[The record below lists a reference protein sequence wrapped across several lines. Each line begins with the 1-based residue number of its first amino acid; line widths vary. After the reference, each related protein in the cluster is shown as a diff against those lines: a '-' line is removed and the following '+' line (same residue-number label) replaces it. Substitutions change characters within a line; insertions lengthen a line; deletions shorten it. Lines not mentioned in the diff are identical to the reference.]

1 MTISGYSSAVVDG
14 MLGWLKGLA
23 NWVLRLFNLA
33 GSVGGSPL
41 AWLSDNW
48 LKLLVVLIIVG
59 LGVDLL
65 VWLIRWRP
73 YWVWFRKERVIINDD
88 RFFKDA
94 DLESDDDEWEDGIL
108 AANWD
113 ERNYV
118 VTGKDVRKQNRPVKK
133 QSTVVETRRAR
144 PEGMDMRR
152 PEQVHSNP
160 DSRKKSANGNR
171 RPSERPAAPGRKTA
185 SGRPVQAKKPVP
197 RKNTPSGDS
206 LFDVD
211 ANMPDAFDFYE
222 DEVFNVSNLP
232 ISDEFNDDLSF

>member
-133 QSTVVETRRAR
+133 QSTVVETRRMRSA
-144 PEGMDMRR
+144 EMDMRR
-152 PEQVHSNP
+152 PEQVRNNP
-160 DSRKKSANGNR
+160 KKKPAGETR
-171 RPSERPAAPGRKTA
+171 RPAERSAA
-185 SGRPVQAKKPVP
+185 SGRKRVAARPAQVKKPMP
-197 RKNTPSGDS
+197 GKNIPSGDS
-206 LFDVD
+206 FFDVD

>member
-1 MTISGYSSAVVDG
+1 MTISGYSSAIVDG

-33 GSVGGSPL
+33 GSVSGSPL
-41 AWLSDNW
+41 LWLSENW
-48 LKLLVVLIIVG
+48 LKLLIFLIILG

-88 RFFKDA
+88 KFFADA
-94 DLESDDDEWEDGIL
+94 DLDSDDDEWEDGIL

-118 VTGKDVRKQNRPVKK
+118 VTGSMVRKQNVPAAQKR
-133 QSTVVETRRAR
+133 TVVQSSR
-144 PEGMDMRR
+144 RR
-152 PEQVHSNP
+152 PEQSNL
-160 DSRKKSANGNR
+160 RRTSAPAGNAG
-171 RPSERPAAPGRKTA
+171 PK
-185 SGRPVQAKKPVP
+185 RPVKDVRRTAARPQAAAGQRPIKNASAKKPAP
-197 RKNTPSGDS
+197 RREGAFDNS

-211 ANMPDAFDFYE
+211 TNKPDACDFYE

-232 ISDEFNDDLSF
+232 ISDEFQDDDWQ

>member
-1 MTISGYSSAVVDG
+1 MTISGYSSAIVDG

-33 GSVGGSPL
+33 GSVSGSPL
-41 AWLSDNW
+41 LWLSENW
-48 LKLLVVLIIVG
+48 LKLLIFLIILG

-88 RFFKDA
+88 KFFADA
-94 DLESDDDEWEDGIL
+94 DLDSDDDEWEDGIL

-118 VTGKDVRKQNRPVKK
+118 VTGSMVRKQNMPHAQKR
-133 QSTVVETRRAR
+133 TVVQSNRK
-144 PEGMDMRR
+144 R
-152 PEQVHSNP
+152 PEQSNLRRTP
-160 DSRKKSANGNR
+160 VPAGSAGRKPVKDVRRTASRPQTAAGQRPLKNASVKKSAPR
-171 RPSERPAAPGRKTA
+171 RDGAFD
-185 SGRPVQAKKPVP
+185 
-197 RKNTPSGDS
+197 DS

-211 ANMPDAFDFYE
+211 TNKPNTYDFYE

-232 ISDEFNDDLSF
+232 ISDEFQDDDWQ

>member
-1 MTISGYSSAVVDG
+1 MTISGYSSAVVDS

-33 GSVGGSPL
+33 GSVSGSPL
-41 AWLSDNW
+41 LWLSENW
-48 LKLLVVLIIVG
+48 LKLLIFLIIVG
-59 LGVDLL
+59 IGVDLL

-88 RFFKDA
+88 RFFADA
-94 DLESDDDEWEDGIL
+94 DLESDDDEWEDGVL

-118 VTGKDVRKQNRPVKK
+118 VSGASVRRQNHPEAKK
-133 QSTVVETRRAR
+133 RTVVNTSRAR
-144 PEGMDMRR
+144 SGESDLRRKPQPQRR
-152 PEQVHSNP
+152 PAREVQRASGEVNA
-160 DSRKKSANGNR
+160 DRRKPAAR
-171 RPSERPAAPGRKTA
+171 RPGDPKAAKRRSDAFNDG
-185 SGRPVQAKKPVP
+185 
-197 RKNTPSGDS
+197 

-211 ANMPDAFDFYE
+211 TNKPDACDFYE

-232 ISDEFNDDLSF
+232 ISDEFMED

>member
-1 MTISGYSSAVVDG
+1 MTISGYSSAIVDG

-33 GSVGGSPL
+33 GSGSGSPL
-41 AWLSDNW
+41 LWLSENW
-48 LKLLVVLIIVG
+48 LKLLVILIILG

-88 RFFKDA
+88 KFFRDA

-118 VTGKDVRKQNRPVKK
+118 VTSKEVRRQNRPAHN

-144 PEGMDMRR
+144 NAESDLRR
-152 PEQVHSNP
+152 PASNGA
-160 DSRKKSANGNR
+160 RKKPAGDLKRSQAA
-171 RPSERPAAPGRKTA
+171 PAAPGRKA
-185 SGRPVQAKKPVP
+185 SAKRPSAAGKSVQRRNVQ
-197 RKNTPSGDS
+197 NDDS

-211 ANMPDAFDFYE
+211 TNMPDACDFYE

-232 ISDEFNDDLSF
+232 ISDEFSDDDLRF

>member
-118 VTGKDVRKQNRPVKK
+118 VTGKDVRKQNRPAKK
-133 QSTVVETRRAR
+133 QSTVVETRRTRSA
-144 PEGMDMRR
+144 EMDMRR
-152 PEQVHSNP
+152 PEQVRNNP
-160 DSRKKSANGNR
+160 KKKPAGETR
-171 RPSERPAAPGRKTA
+171 RPAERPAASGRKSVA
-185 SGRPVQAKKPVP
+185 ARPAQVKKPMP
-197 RKNTPSGDS
+197 GKNIPSGDS